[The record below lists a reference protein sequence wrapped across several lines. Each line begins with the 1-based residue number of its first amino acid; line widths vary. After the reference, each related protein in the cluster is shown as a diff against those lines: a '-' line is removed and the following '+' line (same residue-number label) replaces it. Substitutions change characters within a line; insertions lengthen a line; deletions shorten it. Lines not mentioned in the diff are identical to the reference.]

1 MKLKDG
7 ALACAIA
14 YIVINAIPW
23 QDAKCLWMLYIVLVY
38 ATWELV
44 LRIEWFWKRIRHAIA
59 KRKGANGTAIPK
71 AHR

>member
-1 MKLKDG
+1 MRNG
-7 ALACAIA
+7 ALACALA
-14 YIVINAIPW
+14 YIAINAIPW
-23 QDAKCLWMLYIVLVY
+23 QDTKCLWILFIVLVY
-38 ATWELV
+38 ATWELI